1 MKSGNKWKVWRW
13 IYDGISNDQSV
24 DIVQTFNNSN
34 AVYIKKSDK
43 FCILL
48 FNLFICRKH

>member
-34 AVYIKKSDK
+34 AVYIKKSDN